1 MIIDSEGS
9 KIKLLIGQVSVEVKQ
24 TAYLAPNMFHLWSVC
39 LWRCRLRSH
48 GHRTAPDGHKNF
60 LDRCFKRKYTS
71 KRKDIQELL
80 EKAEK
85 KLFKLRSVDP
95 DCPLSNINPKKEETY
110 NELGNNTAHLP
121 EIKSDRFK
129 NQCNCKQAYFRYN
142 L

>member
-1 MIIDSEGS
+1 MIVDSEGS
-9 KIKLLIGQVSVEVKQ
+9 KIKLLIGQVSVKVKQ
-24 TAYLAPNMFHLWSVC
+24 TAYLAPNVFHLWFVC

-48 GHRTAPDGHKNF
+48 GHKNF

-71 KRKDIQELL
+71 KRNDIQELL

-95 DCPLSNINPKKEETY
+95 DCPLSNINPKKEETC
-110 NELGNNTAHLP
+110 NQLGNKTAHHP
-121 EIKSDRFK
+121 EIKNDRFK